1 MERDFPLAFLERG
14 VPSTQPLGTHATFE
28 HLGSNLGGGPLS
40 CGGSTDEAIVRFS
53 PQLY

>member
-1 MERDFPLAFLERG
+1 MGRDFPLVFLEGG

-28 HLGSNLGGGPLS
+28 HLGSNLSGRPLN
-40 CGGSTDEAIVRFS
+40 CWGSTDQAIVRFS